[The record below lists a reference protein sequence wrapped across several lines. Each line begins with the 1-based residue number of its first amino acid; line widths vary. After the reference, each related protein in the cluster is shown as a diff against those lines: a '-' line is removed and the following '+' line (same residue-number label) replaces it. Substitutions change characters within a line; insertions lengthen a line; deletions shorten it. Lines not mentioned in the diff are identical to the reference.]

1 MTPTLFARLFLAT
14 ALGLSAPPLWAQD
27 APVVA
32 DTPQITPAITP
43 VVAMDQDMGAYLA
56 GRTAAFGRDF
66 AAAALYFGQAV
77 VADPTNP
84 VLLEN
89 VLAAL
94 LGQGEVDAAMPV
106 SDQIVRLK
114 IDSQFAQMVQA
125 AKLAEAADWDGLLAG
140 LDAGQTVGPLI
151 DGLTRGWA
159 DVGRGQ
165 MTDAVAAFDAVI
177 AAPGLKAFGLYHKAL
192 ALAVVGDFEGADAIF
207 AMPQTDGMQHT
218 RQSSIA
224 HAQVLSQLGRNA
236 DAVAMIDATFGPGLD
251 PTLAA
256 LRAQLDGGATVPF
269 SFVTDARTGMAEVY
283 YSVAMAFGEDTP
295 DAYKLIYTRIAQ
307 FLAPGNTE
315 VNLLVASL
323 LERMERYD
331 LANATYDLIPR
342 EDPSYLAAELGRAAV
357 LRKAGQPE
365 TAVEVLQQL
374 AESNPDSAV
383 VQATLGDTL
392 RGLDQFADANT
403 AYTRALD
410 LYGQTDRARWFV
422 LYTRGITFH
431 RMDQWPAAEADF
443 RASLLLNP
451 GQAQVLNYLGYSLIE
466 EGKDLDEALGMIEQA
481 VAAQPDSGAIV
492 DSLGWVYFQL
502 GRYPEAVV
510 QMERAAALEPV
521 DPVVNDHLGDVY
533 WAVGRVTE
541 AQFQWRRALSFEP
554 EAAEALRIRAKLAD
568 GLDAVLASEGAS
580 PLSLAEDSSP

>member
-1 MTPTLFARLFLAT
+1 MTPTLFRYLSVV
-14 ALGLSAPPLWAQD
+14 ALLGMSVTPLWAQD
-27 APVVA
+27 ASVA
-32 DTPQITPAITP
+32 ANDPSAP

-66 AAAALYFGQAV
+66 GAAAQYFGQAV

-94 LGQGEVDAAMPV
+94 LGQGEVDAAIPV
-106 SDQIVRLK
+106 SDQIVRLN

-125 AKLAEAADWDGLLAG
+125 AKFGGTADWTALLAA
-140 LDAGQTVGPLI
+140 LDAGEAVGPLV

-159 DVGRGQ
+159 DLGQGQ
-165 MTDAVAAFDAVI
+165 MTDSIAAFDAVI

-236 DAVAMIDATFGPGLD
+236 DAVAMIDATFGTSLD
-251 PTLAA
+251 PA
-256 LRAQLDGGATVPF
+256 LVSLRSQLTGTDPIPF
-269 SFVTDARTGMAEVY
+269 SFVTDARTGLAEVY
-283 YSVAMAFGEDTP
+283 YTVALAFGDDTP
-295 DAYKLIYTRIAQ
+295 DAYKLVYGRIAQ
-307 FLAPGNTE
+307 YLAPGNTE
-315 VNLLVASL
+315 INLLVAAL
-323 LERMERYD
+323 LDQMERYD

-357 LRKAGQPE
+357 LRKAGQAE

-374 AESNPDSAV
+374 GESDPNSAL

-392 RGLDQFADANT
+392 RGLDQFAEANA

-410 LYGQTDRARWFV
+410 LYGPTDRARWFV

-431 RMDQWPAAEADF
+431 RLDQWPAAEADF
-443 RASLLLNP
+443 RASLALNP
-451 GQAQVLNYLGYSLIE
+451 GQAQVLNYLGYSMVE
-466 EGKDLDEALGMIEQA
+466 YGEDLDEALSMIEQA
-481 VAAQPDSGAIV
+481 VAGQPDNGAIV
-492 DSLGWVYFQL
+492 DSLGWVYFQT
-502 GRYPEAVV
+502 GRYAEAVV

-521 DPVVNDHLGDVY
+521 DSVVNDHLGDVY
-533 WAVGRVTE
+533 WAVGRVNE
-541 AQFQWRRALSFEP
+541 AQFQWRRALSFDP
-554 EAAEALRIRAKLAD
+554 EEAEAERIRAKLAD
-568 GLDAVLASEGAS
+568 GLDAVLAAEGAA
-580 PLSLAEDSSP
+580 PLSVAEESSP

>member
-1 MTPTLFARLFLAT
+1 MTPTLFARLSLIA
-14 ALGLSAPPLWAQD
+14 ALGLSVTPLWAQD
-27 APVVA
+27 VPAVDPVASAP
-32 DTPQITPAITP
+32 T
-43 VVAMDQDMGAYLA
+43 VAMDQDMGAYLA

-66 AAAALYFGQAV
+66 GAAALYFGQA
-77 VADPTNP
+77 ATSDPTNL

-94 LGQGEVDAAMPV
+94 LGQGEVDAAIPV
-106 SDQIVRLK
+106 SDQVVR
-114 IDSQFAQMVQA
+114 IGTESQFAQMVQS
-125 AKLAEAADWDGLLAG
+125 AKFAGSADWDGFLAK
-140 LDAGQTVGPLI
+140 LDAGATVGPLV
-151 DGLTRGWA
+151 DGLARGWA
-159 DVGRGQ
+159 NVGRGQ
-165 MTDAVAAFDAVI
+165 MTDAIAAFDAVI
-177 AAPGLKAFGLYHKAL
+177 ATPGLKAFGLYHKAL

-236 DAVAMIDATFGPGLD
+236 DAVAMIDATFGATPD

-256 LRAQLDGGATVPF
+256 LRARLAADETVPF
-269 SFVTDARTGMAEVY
+269 SFVTDARTGLGEVY
-283 YSVAMAFGEDTP
+283 YSVAMAFAEDTP
-295 DAYKLIYTRIAQ
+295 DAYKLVYARIAQ
-307 FLAPGNTE
+307 YLAPQNTE
-315 VNLLVASL
+315 VNLLVAGL

-342 EDPSYLAAELGRAAV
+342 DDPSYLAAELGRAAA
-357 LRKAGQPE
+357 LRKGGQDE

-374 AESNPDSAV
+374 AESMPDFAV

-392 RGLDQFADANT
+392 RGLEQFAEANA

-410 LYGQTDRARWFV
+410 LYGPDDRTRWFV

-431 RMDQWPAAEADF
+431 RLDQWPAAEADF
-443 RASLLLNP
+443 RASLALNP
-451 GQAQVLNYLGYSLIE
+451 GQAQVLNYLGYSMVE
-466 EGKDLDEALGMIEQA
+466 EDENLDEALGMIEQA

-502 GRYPEAVV
+502 GRYDEAVM

-541 AQFQWRRALSFEP
+541 AQFQWRRALSFDP
-554 EAAEALRIRAKLAD
+554 EEAEATRIRAKLAD
-568 GLDAVLASEGAS
+568 GLDAVLAAEGAA
-580 PLSLAEDSSP
+580 PLNLAQESNP

>member
-1 MTPTLFARLFLAT
+1 MTPTLFARLTLIAT
-14 ALGLSAPPLWAQD
+14 LGLSVTPLWAQD
-27 APVVA
+27 V
-32 DTPQITPAITP
+32 PA
-43 VVAMDQDMGAYLA
+43 VAMDQDMGAYLA

-66 AAAALYFGQAV
+66 GAAAQYFGQAAA
-77 VADPTNP
+77 ADPTNP

-94 LGQGEVDAAMPV
+94 LGQGEVDAAVPV
-106 SDQIVRLK
+106 SDQIVQLG
-114 IDSQFAQMVQA
+114 IESQFAQMVQA
-125 AKLAEAADWDGLLAG
+125 AKSGETADWDALLAA
-140 LDAGQTVGPLI
+140 LDAGPAVGQLV

-159 DVGRGQ
+159 QVGKGQ
-165 MTDAVAAFDAVI
+165 MTEAIAAFDTVI
-177 AAPGLKAFGLYHKAL
+177 DAPGLKAFGLYHKAL

-236 DAVAMIDATFGPGLD
+236 DAVAMIDATFGLAVD

-256 LRAQLDGGATVPF
+256 LRARLVADETVPF
-269 SFVTDARTGMAEVY
+269 SFVTDARTGLAEVY
-283 YSVAMAFGEDTP
+283 FTVAMAFGEDTP
-295 DAYKLIYTRIAQ
+295 DAYKLVYARIAQ

-315 VNLLVASL
+315 VNLLVAGL

-331 LANATYDLIPR
+331 LANATYDLIGR
-342 EDPSYLAAELGRAAV
+342 DDPSYLAAELGRAAV
-357 LRKAGQPE
+357 LRKAGQAE

-374 AESNPDSAV
+374 AESDPDSAV

-392 RGLDQFADANT
+392 RGLEQFADANA

-410 LYGQTDRARWFV
+410 LYGPTDRARWFV
-422 LYTRGITFH
+422 LYTRGITLH
-431 RMDQWPAAEADF
+431 QLDQWPAAQADF
-443 RASLLLNP
+443 RASLALNP
-451 GQAQVLNYLGYSLIE
+451 GQAQVLNYLGYSLVE
-466 EGKDLDEALGMIEQA
+466 KGENLDEALGMIEQA
-481 VAAQPDSGAIV
+481 VAAQPDNGAIV

-502 GRYPEAVV
+502 GRYDEAVV

-541 AQFQWRRALSFEP
+541 AQFQWRRALSFDP
-554 EAAEALRIRAKLAD
+554 EEAEATRIRAKLAD
-568 GLDAVLASEGAS
+568 GLDAVLAAEGAA
-580 PLSLAEDSSP
+580 PLSLAQDSNP